1 MEYIILGVM
10 DSLSGFVVI
19 VIICCIALL
28 SLSLLLLLSTT
39 EVTYSQLPYFP
50 HNQQLLLSNNSQVN
64 ATIKNE
70 SRDQIGSSKVIIE
83 HKFNV
88 TNTPKVAI
96 LTFGDGWKSQFTN
109 AKPIL
114 DKYGFKASFFV
125 TCDRVGRPA
134 KMTWQDLVA
143 LYKEGHDIE
152 SKTMTA
158 PRLTNVS
165 ADQLNFEVGESKRCL
180 SDHGMSPTVFATPHG
195 KGSDNATVVNAISR
209 YYDLAINGFS
219 NLMFL
224 HCDGWKISSPNQTDC
239 RTYYDNGTLTYANRY
254 VVREWSHNHQDVAY
268 AHNNNKIF
276 QIFVQIV
283 NNQTAYN
290 GNGTIDAI
298 PILAYHRIGETIT
311 SPSDSTDLAL
321 FAEEMKYLHDN
332 GFKIIRVPDLGYDD
346 KTKDL
351 YIKRLR

>member
-1 MEYIILGVM
+1 MNY
-10 DSLSGFVVI
+10 LSGLL
-19 VIICCIALL
+19 VIICCTA
-28 SLSLLLLLSTT
+28 SVLLLLLPT

-50 HNQQLLLSNNSQVN
+50 NNQQLLSNNNQVN
-64 ATIKNE
+64 ATLKNE
-70 SRDQIGSSKVIIE
+70 FGGPIGPSNIME
-83 HKFNV
+83 HKANV
-88 TNTPKVAI
+88 TNIPKVAI

-125 TCDRVGRPA
+125 TCDRIGRHS
-134 KMTWQDLVA
+134 KMTWQDLVT
-143 LYKEGHDIE
+143 LYNEGHDIE

-158 PRLTNVS
+158 PVLTNVS
-165 ADQLNFEVGESKRCL
+165 ADQLNFEVGQSKLCL
-180 SDHGMSPTVFATPHG
+180 ANHGINATVFATPHG
-195 KGSDNATVVNAISR
+195 KGSDNATVVNVISK

-224 HCDGWKISSPNQTDC
+224 HCDGWKIASPNQTDC

-254 VVREWSHNHQDVAY
+254 VVREWSHNYQDVAY
-268 AHNNNKIF
+268 AHNSTKIF
-276 QIFVQIV
+276 QIFVQAV

-298 PILAYHRIGETIT
+298 PIVAYHRIDEA
-311 SPSDSTDLAL
+311 PSSSGNTDLAL
-321 FAEEMKYLHDN
+321 FADEMKYLHDN
-332 GFKIIRVPDLGYDD
+332 GFKIIRLPDLGYDD

-351 YIKRLR
+351 YIKRLSS

>member
-1 MEYIILGVM
+1 MSG
-10 DSLSGFVVI
+10 LSGFIV
-19 VIICCIALL
+19 VIICCTALLL
-28 SLSLLLLLSTT
+28 SLSTT
-39 EVTYSQLPYFP
+39 EGAYSQSPYFP
-50 HNQQLLLSNNSQVN
+50 HNQQSLSSNSQVKN
-64 ATIKNE
+64 ATVKNG
-70 SRDQIGSSKVIIE
+70 SSGQIGSSIMIE
-83 HKFNV
+83 HKASV

-134 KMTWQDLVA
+134 KMTWQDLVT
-143 LYKEGHDIE
+143 LYNEGHDIE

-158 PRLTNVS
+158 PILTNVS
-165 ADQLNFEVGESKRCL
+165 ADQLNFEVGQSKRCL
-180 SDHGMSPTVFATPHG
+180 LDHGMNATVFASPHG
-195 KGSDNATVVNAISR
+195 KGSHNATVVNAISK
-209 YYDLAINGFS
+209 YYDFAINGFS

-224 HCDGWKISSPNQTDC
+224 HCDGWKIASPNQTDC

-268 AHNNNKIF
+268 AHNNTKIF
-276 QIFVQIV
+276 QIFVQAV

-298 PILAYHRIGETIT
+298 PIVAYHIIGKTT
-311 SPSDSTDLAL
+311 SSDGTDLAL

-332 GFKIIRVPDLGYDD
+332 GFKIIRVPDLGYDN

-351 YIKRLR
+351 YIKRWGLQK